1 MADRPRRNSKKPDRL
16 SYRQNDEEY
25 FRRQTELAKKESL
38 KQPRPSASAA
48 PKPAGTIKKI
58 KKKIKKQKKDTKSAP
73 TRKQMKATIRSLQQ
87 VNAQNGKERRDMKRT
102 LWQLLDVNYG
112 LHTQVHEL
120 TEQLAADRPDEP

>member
-16 SYRQNDEEY
+16 SNRQNDEEY

-73 TRKQMKATIRSLQQ
+73 TKKQMKETIKSLQQ
-87 VNAQNGKERRDMKRT
+87 INCKNQREHRDMKRT

-112 LHTQVHEL
+112 LHNQVHEL
-120 TEQLAADRPDEP
+120 TEQLASDRPDEP